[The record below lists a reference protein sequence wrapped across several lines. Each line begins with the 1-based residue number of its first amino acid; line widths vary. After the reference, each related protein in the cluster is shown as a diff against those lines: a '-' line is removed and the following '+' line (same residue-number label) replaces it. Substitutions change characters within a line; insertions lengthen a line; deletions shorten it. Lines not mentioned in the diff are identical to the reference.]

1 MGTGR
6 GAGAVE
12 CARGRLYHAVEL
24 DDEDRILR
32 FELLAPTEWNF
43 HARGPLVRSL
53 QGSVLAGGQQGLDA
67 VRALVGSFDPCVGFS
82 LSFRE
87 IGHA

>member
-1 MGTGR
+1 MPAGR
-6 GAGAVE
+6 WFVAS
-12 CARGRLYHAVEL
+12 R
-24 DDEDRILR
+24 
-32 FELLAPTEWNF
+32 APF
-43 HARGPLVRSL
+43 SPG
-53 QGSVLAGGQQGLDA
+53 DA